1 MVVPNL
7 SSLHGSAKNRGRSSS
22 SSRTR
27 SLKLSGWFRSNRFS
41 EEREQIWLQKSPTV
55 LLERTDWLW
64 KVFLPQGSDKDHEA
78 VNVSGPNAVD
88 ISGLEYPE
96 TVVFVG
102 GSAEELLWVV
112 EEILETGSL
121 NRVSRHDACVLCV
134 SSVVSVD
141 STGQGFRFP

>member
-1 MVVPNL
+1 M
-7 SSLHGSAKNRGRSSS
+7 
-22 SSRTR
+22 
-27 SLKLSGWFRSNRFS
+27 
-41 EEREQIWLQKSPTV
+41 
-55 LLERTDWLW
+55 
-64 KVFLPQGSDKDHEA
+64 FLPQGSDKDHEA
-78 VNVSGPNAVD
+78 VNVSGPNTVD

-102 GSAEELLWVV
+102 GSAEELLCVV